1 MTEDERPPIDR
12 SASSDFFVQKRR
24 TNGVGVQVGD
34 EVQICVV
41 MVGLPARGK
50 SLIAQ
55 KGRIA
60 TCFAESSNRSLTWH
74 SRSLSWLAFNPRKDL
89 QCRTISSQGHTDTNR
104 GLLRYCQQGGRKGSQ
119 GSSRRCGQGYDE
131 VVQRRRTDCHSRCDK
146 LDKRSAVVDSRA
158 M

>member
-55 KGRIA
+55 KGGIS
-60 TCFAESSNRSLTWH
+60 TPVISSGGSLTWR
-74 SRSLSWLAFNPRKDL
+74 SRSISWLALDPRKDL
-89 QCRTISSQGHTDTNR
+89 QCRAISSQGHANTDC
-104 GLLRYCQQGGRKGSQ
+104 GLLRYRQQGR
-119 GSSRRCGQGYDE
+119 
-131 VVQRRRTDCHSRCDK
+131 
-146 LDKRSAVVDSRA
+146 
-158 M
+158 